1 MAALGVNWLCQPRKS
16 LPGSFEHL
24 GKLGQKLQVVQEFQ
38 SKDCENS
45 KVRKSFL
52 ILKNLSTRKALKKLF
67 KNKTLNFLF
76 FISSSEER
84 IDCFVVNVAPVRSHI
99 EYIARSFWETLSI
112 SLRSSIL
119 EDNSTLHEY
128 ITTALNTLQHI
139 PSEETGIIS
148 ASFKYEKI
156 VEDLPRVR
164 NWIFN
169 KSLTKSQVQ
178 FSQMTELLKNVQSKN
193 TCLAG
198 WCKETVGSLDS
209 LIAKWEKLL
218 PLIENHHVLL
228 QGQLEVIKG
237 SLLGKIN
244 NLNDDAEKFLI
255 KWEDT
260 LKDLEA
266 NADSDFEIFRERK
279 RQWEEFVGRRD
290 NLM

>member
-1 MAALGVNWLCQPRKS
+1 MNFVN
-16 LPGSFEHL
+16 
-24 GKLGQKLQVVQEFQ
+24 VV
-38 SKDCENS
+38 KY
-45 KVRKSFL
+45 
-52 ILKNLSTRKALKKLF
+52 LF
-67 KNKTLNFLF
+67 
-76 FISSSEER
+76 SSEER
-84 IDCFVVNVAPVRSHI
+84 IDCFVVNVTPVRSHI

-128 ITTALNTLQHI
+128 ITTALNVLQHI
-139 PSEETGIIS
+139 PNDESGIIS

-164 NWIFN
+164 IFFY
-169 KSLTKSQVQ
+169 KISLINVIII
-178 FSQMTELLKNVQSKN
+178 FQMTELLKNVQSKN

-209 LIAKWEKLL
+209 LIAQWEKLL
-218 PLIENHHVLL
+218 PLIENHHLLL

-237 SLLGKIN
+237 NLLGKIHS
-244 NLNDDAEKFLI
+244 LNEDAEKFLI

-266 NADSDFEIFRERK
+266 NSDSDFEMFKERK
-279 RQWEEFVGRRD
+279 RQWEEFVERRD